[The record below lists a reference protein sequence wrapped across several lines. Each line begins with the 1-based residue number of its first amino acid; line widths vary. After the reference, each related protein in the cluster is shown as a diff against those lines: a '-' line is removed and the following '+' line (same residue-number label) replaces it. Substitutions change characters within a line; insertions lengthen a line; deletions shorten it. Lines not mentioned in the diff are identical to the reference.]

1 MYDSQQKPWS
11 DNPNAPKIPYH
22 LYVQEKAS
30 FAGNTIGSILYGTP
44 HLHVHLSVLTLS
56 VRLVLGIIIVLSF
69 KCMAALFNPDN
80 RRGMSM
86 KWGLVSY
93 TTITFSVS
101 TAVTAIQLSLL
112 SLRQIDNREFPGV
125 RDALP
130 PGPLGYQ
137 SSIFSGALP
146 VAGNLLFFVNGWLA
160 DGLLVSSVRCP
171 LRQPMGP

>member
-30 FAGNTIGSILYGTP
+30 FAGNMIGSILYGTP

-56 VRLVLGIIIVLSF
+56 VRLVLGVLIVLSF
-69 KCMAALFNPDN
+69 KCIAALFDPDN
-80 RRGMSM
+80 RRRNSM
-86 KWGLVSY
+86 KWGLVPY
-93 TTITFSVS
+93 TVITFSVS
-101 TAVTAIQLSLL
+101 TAVTAIQLNVL
-112 SLRQIDNREFPGV
+112 SLRHIDNREFPGV

-137 SSIFSGALP
+137 SSIFSGVLP
-146 VAGNLLFFVNGWLA
+146 VVDNLLFFVNGWLA
-160 DGLLVSSVRCP
+160 DGLLVSSVRCRLP
-171 LRQPMGP
+171 PPGP